1 MLKIRVI
8 APYIM
13 LKVKDPA
20 TGGVAV
26 REFYKGAI
34 LPDGADSDDVKRLT
48 GKNMLAEE
56 QLADPEPEQAPE
68 PTLVETPVPPVNAN
82 KAEWVA
88 YAVSRRAEDVSE
100 EAAKAE
106 AEAMKKDDLIALYGN
121 GS

>member
-68 PTLVETPVPPVNAN
+68 PTLVASGDAGPARQREQGRMGRLRGVPACRRCVRG
-82 KAEWVA
+82 
-88 YAVSRRAEDVSE
+88 SRQGR
-100 EAAKAE
+100 
-106 AEAMKKDDLIALYGN
+106 G
-121 GS
+121 